1 MTQVF
6 NVLSEFISKTNNI
19 SGVFSEVGRILHY
32 IWKWVGR
39 FLLKSCVLGGEVLAR
54 TISLF
59 CREEELFCSSRQQL
73 APYDRK
79 SRNEFLKAGAG
90 TCALAGF
97 YLTHCDKQR
106 NSQEILHAA
115 FLCAD
120 PDRRAGE
127 CAKTTESYFKHWGL
141 QIRSMA
147 ALLLV
152 LKILAPCPHAHASIY
167 SLVPGLPLMLCLRFC
182 FFFFNNA
189 YRLKL
194 NSFIWWFLEYS
205 YQCCFFCELKLYNA
219 PECTPTVWN
228 NVLKEF
234 FK

>member
-1 MTQVF
+1 MTEKVEM
-6 NVLSEFISKTNNI
+6 SS
-19 SGVFSEVGRILHY
+19 
-32 IWKWVGR
+32 WKQ
-39 FLLKSCVLGGEVLAR
+39 E
-54 TISLF
+54 
-59 CREEELFCSSRQQL
+59 L
-73 APYDRK
+73 APVLWQDSTWPTVTNK
-79 SRNEFLKAGAG
+79 EIAKVRNPACSFPV
-90 TCALAGF
+90 CRPW
-97 YLTHCDKQR
+97 Q
-106 NSQEILHAA
+106 
-115 FLCAD
+115 
-120 PDRRAGE
+120 RRAGE

-152 LKILAPCPHAHASIY
+152 LKILTPCPHAHASVY

-182 FFFFNNA
+182 FFFFSNA